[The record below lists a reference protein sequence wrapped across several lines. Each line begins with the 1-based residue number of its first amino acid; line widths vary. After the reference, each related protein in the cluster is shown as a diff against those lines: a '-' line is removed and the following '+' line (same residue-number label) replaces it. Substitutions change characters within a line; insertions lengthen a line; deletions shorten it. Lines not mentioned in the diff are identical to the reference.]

1 MGTAP
6 VESDVPPGAPGTV
19 DRVRRWLDPGR
30 PTAPGTVVRAAQRYV
45 TDGMPDRAASL
56 AYYGM
61 LSLFPVLLLA
71 IGVIR
76 LVGGSDAPDDLT
88 RYSEEHGASSEL
100 GTTLHSALD
109 TAQSASR
116 PSASALGVAGLLLL
130 IYGASRAFTAAG
142 RALDATDGRLPEPR
156 PVSRRVQDVGWT
168 VLLVILGV
176 VFVVL
181 VLVSGRILRELLG
194 LVGLS
199 GFGVTLWGF
208 LRWPAAALLLLFAFA
223 IVRATAPTVTQ
234 RFRLFSLGS
243 VVTAGVWLAASAGY
257 ALYLSTIATYNA
269 TYGTFAGAVIL
280 LLWIWLSAAALLYG
294 AELDV
299 AISSQKVNRGGDPA
313 EGGS

>member
-1 MGTAP
+1 M
-6 VESDVPPGAPGTV
+6 
-19 DRVRRWLDPGR
+19 DRARRWLDPGR
-30 PTAPGTVVRAAQRYV
+30 PTAPGTVVQAAQRYV

-61 LSLFPVLLLA
+61 LSLFPVLMLA
-71 IGVIR
+71 ISVIR
-76 LVGGSDAPDDLT
+76 FVGGSDAPDDLT
-88 RYSEEHGASSEL
+88 QYAEEHGASSAL

-109 TAQSASR
+109 TATSASR
-116 PSASALGVAGLLLL
+116 PSAGALGVAGLLLL

-142 RALDATDGRLPEPR
+142 RALDATDGRPSQPR
-156 PVSRRVQDVGWT
+156 PAGRRLQDVGWT
-168 VLLVILGV
+168 VLLILLAI

-181 VLVSGRILRELLG
+181 VLVSGRVLRELLG
-194 LVGLS
+194 LIGLS

-223 IVRATAPTVTQ
+223 IVRATAPTATHR
-234 RFRLFSLGS
+234 RFRLFSIGS

-257 ALYLSTIATYNA
+257 AVYLSTLATYNA

-280 LLWIWLSAAALLYG
+280 LLWIWLSASALLYG

-299 AISSQKVNRGGDPA
+299 AIASRKSIGRRDARA
-313 EGGS
+313 EFGEP